1 MKLAMSSVT
10 AVISYFLCIFL
21 RYFDDEIQNTLLVM
35 QGIVP
40 YPLRLVLADEVLN
53 LAPTT
58 SEEGVSLRVASRNMP
73 VLQDYLVSVQ
83 QEEQRSRLRQEAIVE
98 KAVALNEYDVSFTT
112 PRQLLDV
119 GNCIVYHGHRK
130 FVSALEGCAI
140 EHA

>member
-1 MKLAMSSVT
+1 MMKLAMSSVT

-58 SEEGVSLRVASRNMP
+58 SEEVSVCVSPLAICLFFKTISLASSKRSNA
-73 VLQDYLVSVQ
+73 LVSDKK
-83 QEEQRSRLRQEAIVE
+83 R
-98 KAVALNEYDVSFTT
+98 
-112 PRQLLDV
+112 
-119 GNCIVYHGHRK
+119 
-130 FVSALEGCAI
+130 
-140 EHA
+140 